1 LKLAFVGCQ
10 SVGLFMIITQITAD
24 RRQEWNAFVAQEPA
38 FALLQSWEWGEFKE
52 KLGWKAF
59 RIVAAEQ
66 GRILAGVQL
75 LIRPFL
81 AGLVSM
87 AYVPRG
93 PVGEWLDE
101 KITTPLLNELH
112 RVARSY
118 RAVFLRIEPPL
129 PNDSVRA
136 QILQQH
142 NFKSSPYTN
151 QPRATITM
159 DLMSS
164 LDEMLANMHQKTR
177 YNIRYA
183 AKKGVTVRI
192 GGVEDLPVFY
202 HLIKITGQRG
212 GFNTRTLDYYL
223 KEWETFSKLEQIRL
237 FIASYQGEPIAANM
251 SAVFGKHAA
260 YLHGASS
267 GEYSNLQPN
276 YLLMWEAL
284 QWAKTQNCRT
294 FDFWGIPD
302 EAGLAAVAGKGLPAT
317 DSTDG
322 LWGVYRFKSGFSKNT
337 LLYMG
342 AHDYAYLAPLYGL
355 ITTGYTNAGVL
366 DLFAALMDSFRHG

>member
-1 LKLAFVGCQ
+1 
-10 SVGLFMIITQITAD
+10 
-24 RRQEWNAFVAQEPA
+24 
-38 FALLQSWEWGEFKE
+38 
-52 KLGWKAF
+52 
-59 RIVAAEQ
+59 
-66 GRILAGVQL
+66 
-75 LIRPFL
+75 
-81 AGLVSM
+81 
-87 AYVPRG
+87 
-93 PVGEWLDE
+93 VGEWLDG
-101 KITTPLLNELH
+101 KITTALLNELH
-112 RVARSY
+112 RIARSH

-129 PNDSVRA
+129 LDDSVRA

-159 DLMSS
+159 DLTPS

-192 GGVEDLPVFY
+192 GGIEDLPVFF

-212 GFNTRTLDYYL
+212 GFNTRTLEYYR
-223 KEWETFSKLEQIRL
+223 KEWETF
-237 FIASYQGEPIAANM
+237 AG
-251 SAVFGKHAA
+251 
-260 YLHGASS
+260 LHG
-267 GEYSNLQPN
+267 
-276 YLLMWEAL
+276 
-284 QWAKTQNCRT
+284 AKTQNCRT

-302 EAGLAAVAGKGLPAT
+302 EAGMSVVAGKGLPTT

-322 LWGVYRFKSGFSKNT
+322 LWGVYRFKSGFSKNI

-366 DLFAALMDSFRHG
+366 DLFAALMDLFRHG